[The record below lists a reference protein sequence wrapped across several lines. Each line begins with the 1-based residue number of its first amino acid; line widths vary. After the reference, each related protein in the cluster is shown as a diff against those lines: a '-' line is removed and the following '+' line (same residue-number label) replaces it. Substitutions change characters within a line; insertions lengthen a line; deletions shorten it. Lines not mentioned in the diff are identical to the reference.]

1 VPVAGFA
8 AGVPVSGTVADTQTA
23 SNPHTIMHPDYAT
36 MLKWFQAHEAMPKAP
51 MAPREA
57 LLAPGASLSLLP
69 YLDYV
74 PSQRNQGWCGDC
86 WCWAGHGCM
95 EILLDLQNGVFDRL
109 SVQEMN
115 SCESAV
121 IGLGCC
127 DGGWLSDLQ
136 EFYSAPGY
144 QRAIPWSNSGAY
156 WQDGYASCT
165 TTCASVT
172 TTPNYPV
179 QSITAHSI
187 TTYGVGQ
194 AQAIANI
201 KAILNQNK
209 PVAFAFFLAT
219 QSDWNTFD
227 NFWDSQSE
235 TTSIN
240 LDYACGHSWDSGGG
254 GHEVL
259 CVGYNDDNP
268 NDPYWIMVN
277 SWGITSGRPN
287 GIFHVS
293 MTNNYNCTFYENGYT
308 YHSYYWEY
316 LDVTYTPLKAI
327 FSATPTNGT
336 APLAV
341 SFTDSSTGT
350 ITNRFWN
357 FGDGSTTN
365 FAVAS
370 NPMHTYTAGTY
381 NVTLIVSG
389 SGHASTNMQANL
401 ITASVVQSYTIS
413 TSSSPSAGG
422 TASGGGTYT
431 NGAIVMVTATA
442 NTCYSFVNWTE
453 GGTVVSTFPS
463 YTFTVNANRNLVAN
477 FTPVTYYTIT
487 TSSSPVGGGSTSG
500 GGTVLCGSNATVCAT
515 SNPCYSFVN
524 WTLNGSV
531 VSSLACYTFTATA
544 NETLVAN
551 FSQIRYTINTSSSPP
566 SGGTTSGGGTY
577 NCGAS
582 ATVVAI
588 SNPSFAFVNW
598 TENGNVVTNSPSY
611 TFAVSTNRTLAAN
624 FGSLPTTILAD
635 AGDLFDQSGTLAPT
649 DSVAVLVVDTGT
661 NGFADPRPDF
671 PLSLGAAWG
680 TEDKVVGLW
689 DLNAC
694 QCGPGELYDQTVV
707 AYTNGIAPG
716 QKLQLYWFPSLTL
729 ASNTLGVTF
738 YGKYT
743 DTNNPPLDGSDAWQ
757 MPATGTNVHLK
768 FWTTFWGGS
777 NPESA
782 GRATLI
788 TGAPMASFTANP
800 ADGPAP
806 LTVMLTDTSTGV
818 VSNRFWDF
826 GDGITTNITNTVV
839 LHTYSAGTYTIT
851 LVVSGPEGAS
861 TNIHPDYVMA
871 LTPFQ
876 SWQIQYFH
884 RINNPSGAP
893 DVDADGTGQNNFFKY
908 VAGLD
913 PTNPASVFVLN
924 IASATNR
931 PPWQNLGFS
940 PFALGRTYTPQFSTN
955 LVSGVWLPLTT
966 YTGLLTNGNQVTFT
980 DTNPIPP
987 QQFYRL
993 HISLP

>member
-1 VPVAGFA
+1 V
-8 AGVPVSGTVADTQTA
+8 
-23 SNPHTIMHPDYAT
+23 
-36 MLKWFQAHEAMPKAP
+36 
-51 MAPREA
+51 
-57 LLAPGASLSLLP
+57 
-69 YLDYV
+69 
-74 PSQRNQGWCGDC
+74 
-86 WCWAGHGCM
+86 
-95 EILLDLQNGVFDRL
+95 
-109 SVQEMN
+109 
-115 SCESAV
+115 
-121 IGLGCC
+121 
-127 DGGWLSDLQ
+127 
-136 EFYSAPGY
+136 
-144 QRAIPWSNSGAY
+144 
-156 WQDGYASCT
+156 
-165 TTCASVT
+165 
-172 TTPNYPV
+172 
-179 QSITAHSI
+179 
-187 TTYGVGQ
+187 
-194 AQAIANI
+194 
-201 KAILNQNK
+201 
-209 PVAFAFFLAT
+209 
-219 QSDWNTFD
+219 
-227 NFWDSQSE
+227 
-235 TTSIN
+235 
-240 LDYACGHSWDSGGG
+240 
-254 GHEVL
+254 
-259 CVGYNDDNP
+259 
-268 NDPYWIMVN
+268 
-277 SWGITSGRPN
+277 
-287 GIFHVS
+287 
-293 MTNNYNCTFYENGYT
+293 
-308 YHSYYWEY
+308 
-316 LDVTYTPLKAI
+316 
-327 FSATPTNGT
+327 
-336 APLAV
+336 
-341 SFTDSSTGT
+341 
-350 ITNRFWN
+350 
-357 FGDGSTTN
+357 
-365 FAVAS
+365 
-370 NPMHTYTAGTY
+370 
-381 NVTLIVSG
+381 
-389 SGHASTNMQANL
+389 
-401 ITASVVQSYTIS
+401 
-413 TSSSPSAGG
+413 
-422 TASGGGTYT
+422 
-431 NGAIVMVTATA
+431 
-442 NTCYSFVNWTE
+442 
-453 GGTVVSTFPS
+453 
-463 YTFTVNANRNLVAN
+463 
-477 FTPVTYYTIT
+477 
-487 TSSSPVGGGSTSG
+487 
-500 GGTVLCGSNATVCAT
+500 
-515 SNPCYSFVN
+515 
-524 WTLNGSV
+524 
-531 VSSLACYTFTATA
+531 
-544 NETLVAN
+544 
-551 FSQIRYTINTSSSPP
+551 
-566 SGGTTSGGGTY
+566 
-577 NCGAS
+577 
-582 ATVVAI
+582 
-588 SNPSFAFVNW
+588 
-598 TENGNVVTNSPSY
+598 
-611 TFAVSTNRTLAAN
+611 
-624 FGSLPTTILAD
+624 AD
-635 AGDLFDQSGTLAPT
+635 AGDLFDKSGTLAST

-661 NGFADPRPDF
+661 NGFADPQPDF